1 MLINFE
7 KHLLNEILMN
17 YNYLNFNAF
26 CTIGLILCSYFTAHS
41 QDILWEKSY
50 GGKHAEYLF
59 DAQATADYGFILAG
73 SSLSNKTGNKTDN
86 NNGDLDYWVWKM
98 DEKGE
103 LDWQKSFGGSGF
115 DLLQSIKNTRDGGFI
130 LAGTSSS
137 NVGFQKKDSCRGVTD
152 FWVIKLDAKG
162 EEQWQK
168 TIGGSGQ
175 DELLCAF
182 QTRDGGYMLGGSS
195 SSSPA
200 IIENDN
206 PNEKKALDVKPDLY
220 AKSEKS
226 RGNMDY
232 WIVKLDKE
240 GAIQWQKT
248 YGGEYADLL
257 RSMEQT
263 KDGGY
268 IMGGYSNSS
277 QSGEKTDANT
287 GIGDYWIVKID
298 DLGGIEWQKTYGGNG
313 DNQLYVIHQ
322 TEDGGYIAG
331 GNSNSTTPLTAM
343 GGNVRSGTDYWV
355 LKMDEK
361 GIITWSETYDFGKID
376 ILTSLVENKDH
387 TYLIG
392 GYSSPSTSFGE
403 EQKTSKDETGIN
415 DYIALKIDDKGEIL
429 WDKTVGSNGEDILRK
444 LIETRDGG
452 YLLAG
457 TSNAQSSSGAVN
469 KLSKKFDNGVQ
480 NEQLQNATNNVNNT
494 LAETTNNVNDA
505 LKEKLTTATDKI
517 NEAVNKETDSRFK
530 FGINAPTGTL
540 SLPSLGSGNSSNPS
554 SGLLPNGLNEKK
566 IPASRDKHTNFGS
579 NDFWVVKLKDKTK
592 PKVIKATIE
601 VIPNPVVTFTN
612 VIIGYEFE
620 NGTATVVDM
629 MGRILQQFSISSR
642 TVPVDLSRYPDGVYV
657 VNIKTNVQSDGVKVI
672 KGGKL

>member
-1 MLINFE
+1 M
-7 KHLLNEILMN
+7 K
-17 YNYLNFNAF
+17 YNYLNFKT
-26 CTIGLILCSYFTAHS
+26 CCIIGFLSNICFTANS

-50 GGKHAEYLF
+50 GGTHAEYLF
-59 DAQATADYGFILAG
+59 DAQPTADYGFILAG
-73 SSLSNKTGNKTDN
+73 SSLSDKSGNKTDN

-103 LDWQKSFGGSGF
+103 FEWQKSFGGSGF

-137 NVGFQKKDSCRGVTD
+137 NADFQKKDSCKGVTD

-168 TIGGSGQ
+168 TIGGNGQ
-175 DELLCAF
+175 DELVCAF
-182 QTRDGGYMLGGSS
+182 QTRDGGYILGGSS
-195 SSSPA
+195 SSNPSPLTPEGV
-200 IIENDN
+200 IEQRSEKEDMLN
-206 PNEKKALDVKPDLY
+206 PKQDLY

-232 WIVKLDKE
+232 WILKLDKN
-240 GAIQWQKT
+240 GLVQWQKT

-268 IMGGYSNSS
+268 ILGGYSNSP
-277 QSGEKTDANT
+277 QSGEKTDANK

-298 DLGGIEWQKTYGGNG
+298 DVGGIEWQQTYGGNG

-322 TEDGGYIAG
+322 TNDGGYIAG
-331 GNSNSTTPLTAM
+331 GNSNSSTTLTAK
-343 GGNVRSGTDYWV
+343 GGNVRAGTDFWV

-361 GIITWSETYDFGKID
+361 GAVVWSETYDFGKVD

-392 GYSSPSTSFGE
+392 GYASPDSSEGESTPNPSKGGE
-403 EQKTSKDETGIN
+403 RKIRKEAAGIN
-415 DYIALKIDDKGEIL
+415 DYLALKIDEKGEVL
-429 WDKTVGSNGEDILRK
+429 WDKTVGSDGEDVLRK

-452 YLLAG
+452 YLMAG
-457 TSNAQSSSGAVN
+457 TSNAQSNAYTVN
-469 KLSKKFDNGVQ
+469 KLTNKLDNGVP
-480 NEQLQNATNNVNNT
+480 NEQLQNATTAVNE
-494 LAETTNNVNDA
+494 AINDA
-505 LKEKLTTATDKI
+505 TNTAIDQLTNATDKI
-517 NEAVNKETDSRFK
+517 NDVISKETDSRFK
-530 FGINAPTGTL
+530 LGLNSPVGGL
-540 SLPSLGSGNSSNPS
+540 NLPLMGSGNAANKSNS
-554 SGLLPNGLNEKK
+554 ASAQNEKK
-566 IPASRDKHTNFGS
+566 LPASKDKFTSFGS

-601 VIPNPVVTFTN
+601 AIPNPAITFTN

-629 MGRILQQFSISSR
+629 MGRILQQFTITSR

-657 VNIKTNVQSDGVKVI
+657 VNIKTNVQSEGVKVI
-672 KGGKL
+672 KGGIN

>member
-1 MLINFE
+1 MDYLYSNF
-7 KHLLNEILMN
+7 KT
-17 YNYLNFNAF
+17 F
-26 CTIGLILCSYFTAHS
+26 CIIIGLISSISFTAHS
-41 QDILWEKSY
+41 QEILWEKSY
-50 GGKHAEYLF
+50 GGKHSEYLF
-59 DAQATADYGFILAG
+59 DAQPTADYGFILAG

-137 NVGFQKKDSCRGVTD
+137 NADFQKKDSCRGVTD

-200 IIENDN
+200 IIETNTSK
-206 PNEKKALDVKPDLY
+206 EKKASDVKPDLY

-232 WIVKLDKE
+232 WIVKLNKTGE
-240 GAIQWQKT
+240 VEWQKT

-268 IMGGYSNSS
+268 ILGGYSNSS
-277 QSGEKTDANT
+277 QSGEKTDTNI

-298 DLGGIEWQKTYGGNG
+298 DVGSIEWQETFGGNG

-331 GNSNSTTPLTAM
+331 GNSNSTTRLTSM
-343 GGNVRSGTDYWV
+343 GGSVRSGTDFWV

-361 GIITWSETYDFGKID
+361 GAVVWSETYDFGKVD

-387 TYLIG
+387 TYLIS
-392 GYSSPSTSFGE
+392 GYAQNDNSTSLE
-403 EQKTSKDETGIN
+403 KRIKKDEEGIN
-415 DYIALKIDDKGEIL
+415 DYIALKIDEKGEKL
-429 WDKTVGSNGEDILRK
+429 WDKTVGSDGEDILRK

-457 TSNAQSSSGAVN
+457 TSNAQSNANTSNKLVN
-469 KLSKKFDNGVQ
+469 KLDNGVP
-480 NEQLQNATNNVNNT
+480 NEQLQNTTNEVNSAINDANNT
-494 LAETTNNVNDA
+494 VKDKLTNGVDKVNDA
-505 LKEKLTTATDKI
+505 I
-517 NEAVNKETDSRFK
+517 NKETDSRFK
-530 FGINAPTGTL
+530 FGLNSPVGGL
-540 SLPSLGSGNSSNPS
+540 NLPSMGSGSSTNDSNSTKSQ
-554 SGLLPNGLNEKK
+554 NEKK
-566 IPASRDKHTNFGS
+566 LPASKDKFTSFGN

-592 PKVIKATIE
+592 PKVIKVAIE
-601 VIPNPVVTFTN
+601 AIPNPAITFTN

-620 NGTATVVDM
+620 SGTATVVDM
-629 MGRILQQFSISSR
+629 MGRIIQQFKISSR
-642 TVPVDLSRYPDGVYV
+642 TIPIDLSNYPNGVYV
-657 VNIKTNVQSDGVKVI
+657 VNIKTNVQTDGVKII
-672 KGGKL
+672 KGGLN